1 MNTGRW
7 AQRRGRAIRGRARA
21 LNRRLLAP
29 CVHGMKANL
38 RPALALQAFALAI
51 LLAYYGTAAG
61 RTWLDGIGELK
72 ARYGFAYSALATC
85 AFGGILPYL
94 VLLAS
99 GKIARASRGCEL
111 AFYLLFWC
119 WKGIEVD
126 AFYRLQALWFGA
138 GNDFR
143 TIALKVAV
151 DQLGYAPIISA
162 PVQVLCF
169 LWKDSGFSLAATR
182 AALARQ
188 SLWQRTLVVVFS
200 TWVVWIP
207 AVTIIYALPGALQIP
222 LFNLVLCFWCLLMSF
237 LSRSDSSQLEPM
249 TPAAELDS

>member
-1 MNTGRW
+1 
-7 AQRRGRAIRGRARA
+7 
-21 LNRRLLAP
+21 
-29 CVHGMKANL
+29 VKANL
-38 RPALALQAFALAI
+38 RPALALQAFALVI
-51 LLAYYGTAAG
+51 LLAYYGTGVGQAG
-61 RTWLDGIGELK
+61 LDSVGQLK
-72 ARYGFAYSALATC
+72 ARYGFVYSALATC
-85 AFGGILPYL
+85 WFGGVLPYL
-94 VLLAS
+94 VLLTS
-99 GKIARASRGCEL
+99 GKIARARRGSEL
-111 AFYLLFWC
+111 VFYLVFWA

-126 AFYRLQALWFGA
+126 AFYRLQALVFGG

-143 TIALKVAV
+143 TIVIIVLV

-169 LWKDSGFSLAATR
+169 LWKDSGFSIASTR

-188 SLWQRTLVVVFS
+188 SLWQRTLVVIFS

-237 LSRSDSSQLEPM
+237 LSRSAPAEPELAAPRLE
-249 TPAAELDS
+249 S